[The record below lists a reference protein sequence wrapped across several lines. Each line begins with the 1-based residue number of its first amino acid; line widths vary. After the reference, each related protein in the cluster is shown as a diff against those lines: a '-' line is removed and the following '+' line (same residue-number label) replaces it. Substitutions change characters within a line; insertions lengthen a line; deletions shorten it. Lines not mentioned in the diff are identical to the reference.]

1 MEPEILYN
9 LPVEECVKINTEIS
23 SASDSGLS
31 SIKDFIEIKIMSSWW
46 EYICISFF
54 FFFFTQIR
62 ETKMKIITF

>member
-46 EYICISFF
+46 EYICILLL
-54 FFFFTQIR
+54 FFTQIR

>member
-31 SIKDFIEIKIMSSWW
+31 SVKDFIEIKIMSSW
-46 EYICISFF
+46 
-54 FFFFTQIR
+54 
-62 ETKMKIITF
+62 